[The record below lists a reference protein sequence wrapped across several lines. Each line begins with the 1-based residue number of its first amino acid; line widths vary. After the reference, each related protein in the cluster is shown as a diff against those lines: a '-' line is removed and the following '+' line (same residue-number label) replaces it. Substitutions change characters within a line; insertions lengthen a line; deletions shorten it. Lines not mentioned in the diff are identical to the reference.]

1 MQLTYV
7 SPGYVSTVAD
17 VTNDIVL
24 EDFCKLSL
32 VVDEER
38 DKTAKEIVLKYCCQT
53 EPLQFDECYSE
64 R

>member
-7 SPGYVSTVAD
+7 SPGYVSTLAD
-17 VTNDIVL
+17 DTVL
-24 EDFCKLSL
+24 EDFSKLSL

-38 DKTAKEIVLKYCCQT
+38 DKTAKEIVLKYCNQT
-53 EPLQFDECYSE
+53 EPQLFNECYSE